1 MIKVLKDNTK
11 TELYT
16 ICASCGSELS
26 YAFKDVT
33 IEELAYSYAPN
44 RSIKCPAC
52 GKNTNAEMKAKDDY
66 FTSANPIGQLKL
78 PMVEHMC
85 CCGKDK

>member
-26 YAFKDVT
+26 YAFKDVRDDARDDFMEE
-33 IEELAYSYAPN
+33 IEELIEKAPDEQT
-44 RSIKCPAC
+44 RKKFERFVS
-52 GKNTNAEMKAKDDY
+52 EMR
-66 FTSANPIGQLKL
+66 
-78 PMVEHMC
+78 
-85 CCGKDK
+85 